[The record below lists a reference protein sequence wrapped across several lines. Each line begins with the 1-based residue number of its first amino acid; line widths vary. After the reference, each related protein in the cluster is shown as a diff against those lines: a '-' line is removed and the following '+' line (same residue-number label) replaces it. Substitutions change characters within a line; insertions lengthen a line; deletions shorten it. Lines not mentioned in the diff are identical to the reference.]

1 MKHNQAREERIRWFS
16 KGNRTQKNRT
26 RDIGPSSAAVDMPE
40 SYHQQ
45 LILRCVSC
53 RTGPVL
59 MDAYLAEMQHRW
71 NTHISRQN
79 IPCHTDMKLMQ
90 WRRPDENGKYKQAD
104 DVWMER
110 ECLQHVVGLSIF
122 EKGPSVFSTY
132 LRRYEKSRSS
142 ELSEFVDLGDRPRE
156 LHQYLVNGKAQ
167 DPALFPPPEVQ
178 KALATRAENA
188 KAPPVVLYVSR
199 CSYET
204 RSMG

>member
-156 LHQYLVNGKAQ
+156 LHQYLVNGPKLRILRYFRLQ
-167 DPALFPPPEVQ
+167 KFKRLLQRELKMLKRHQLCYMFPGVHMR
-178 KALATRAENA
+178 L
-188 KAPPVVLYVSR
+188 
-199 CSYET
+199 
-204 RSMG
+204 SMG